1 MTHAVSPR
9 ALFVYNPVA
18 RGVPSLDRLRPAVA
32 WLEDQGWDTS
42 LEATAGRLHAAELA
56 REAARKEYEVVAAC
70 GGDGTVSEV
79 ANGLAGSPTALAV
92 VPGGTANV
100 WVKEVRIPRNPLA
113 AARVIAHGERRR
125 IDLGLASTQ
134 GRFVGGGTDRY
145 FLLMAGVGLD
155 GLVVGMVPKS
165 LKRRLGALAYILYGL
180 RGLLSY
186 RAKPAHLLLDG
197 EPLDT
202 DLYWM
207 VIGNTRSY
215 GGVVK
220 ITCQAAA
227 DDGCLDLCLFGRH
240 GLLGAV
246 VSGIRIL
253 ARRHHRA
260 RNVLYQTV
268 RSIEVRAP
276 VLPVQMDGEYVG
288 ETPMTFRAVPG
299 ALHVIVPAG
308 LRSPLF
314 TGSAVE

>member
-1 MTHAVSPR
+1 MSPR
-9 ALFVYNPVA
+9 VLFVYNPVA
-18 RGVPSLDRLRPAVA
+18 RGVPSLDRIRSALT
-32 WLEDQGWDTS
+32 WLEGQGWEAS
-42 LEATAGRLHAAELA
+42 LEATAASMHATELA

-70 GGDGTVSEV
+70 GGNGTLSEV

-113 AARVIAHGERRR
+113 AARVIAEGERRQ
-125 IDLGLASTQ
+125 IDLGLASTE
-134 GRFVGGGTDRY
+134 GRFAGGGSDRY

-155 GLVVGMVPKS
+155 GLVVGAVPKG

-180 RGLLSY
+180 RGVLSY
-186 RAKPAHLLLDG
+186 RAKAAHLLLDG
-197 EPLDT
+197 QPLET

-207 VIGNTRSY
+207 VVGNTRSY
-215 GGVVK
+215 AGVVE

-227 DDGCLDLCLFGRH
+227 DDGRLDLCLFRRQGPLR
-240 GLLGAV
+240 AV
-246 VSGIRIL
+246 ASGIRIL

-260 RNVLYQTV
+260 PDVLYQTV
-268 RSIEVRAP
+268 KSIEVRAP
-276 VLPVQMDGEYVG
+276 VLPVQMDGEYMG

-308 LRSPLF
+308 LQSPLF